1 VPVGAKFFDT
11 WRGTGDAAR
20 CPASSL
26 GTDTELM
33 TPLRYALRSL
43 RRSPIFTVV
52 AVLSLGLALAVN
64 TTMFALVDSVTHP
77 YIPYDARP
85 VYRVSFV
92 GGGRPWPTA
101 IDRLAALRNGLHSA
115 DSILSYKLA
124 PRLVQAGTNYEDQ
137 YVAAVPPQLFDMV
150 GVRPMYGRTL
160 NAADE
165 RRDAAPAAVISYTL
179 WSRFFPGR
187 RPGEPVS
194 LIVGATNYQVVGVMP
209 RGMHFPW
216 DTDVW
221 IPIAMLPGDSTVR
234 AIGPMPLVRL
244 RPGVTRQAAETELSV
259 IAAQLST
266 TFARGKPIG
275 GRLTALREVDRRRG
289 FDGFSKYMLLV
300 VGAVLLIACGNLG
313 TMLLA
318 RGIARR
324 REIAIRVA
332 LGASRRVIIG
342 QVLTECG
349 LVIGGGIVVGL
360 LLTLWATYILPH
372 YATPYLPGIG
382 DLQPVP
388 SWRVFSFAV
397 AAALITLVLAG
408 ALPAK
413 RAAATDPAEPMKEGA
428 GVSTGRN
435 RDRYNP
441 LIIVEVALSTALLL
455 NAGLF
460 IILVTRLARFDFT
473 YAAKNLQTVAVDVG
487 GKAIAADSAV
497 GRFFDD
503 LEVRAAHLPGA
514 RAATSSSSHLPDG
527 RIIYGEGGAGGLR
540 WLNAKQY
547 TVVSPTYFPTL
558 GIPIVDGRGFQPGD
572 RGIETAVVVVDE
584 LAARELWPGIAS
596 PVGRMIKLGDI
607 KSKQPWVRVIGV
619 AKATD
624 FLPRKDGD
632 LPPEPRIYALMGHD
646 VSRTRTLI
654 VLGDGVGGTTGQA
667 ALSLTIRRE
676 LESSAPWLR
685 SPYVHRWL
693 EGYESSR
700 STTAFIASLFTAFG
714 LFGLAL
720 CAVGLYGVL
729 AYVVSRR
736 LRELAMRVAL
746 GAQPRD
752 LVRVVVHDATVTVLA
767 GIGIGAFLALGVTEN
782 LAEGLF
788 TLRYELAIALVGAEA
803 ALLVTAVVACLGPLR
818 RAVRADPAEVLRAS

>member
-1 VPVGAKFFDT
+1 
-11 WRGTGDAAR
+11 
-20 CPASSL
+20 L
-26 GTDTELM
+26 GIDTELM

-43 RRSPIFTVV
+43 KRSPIFTVV

-64 TTMFALVDSVTHP
+64 TTMFALVDSVRHP
-77 YIPYDARP
+77 YIPYDERP
-85 VYRVSFV
+85 VFRVSFV

-101 IDRLAALRNGLHSA
+101 IERLAALQSGLHSA
-115 DSILSYKLA
+115 DSILAYKLA
-124 PRLVQAGTNYEDQ
+124 PRLVQAGNEYEDQ

-165 RRDAAPAAVISYTL
+165 RRDAMPAAVISYTL
-179 WSRFFPGR
+179 WNRFFRGH

-194 LIVGATNYQVVGVMP
+194 LIVGPTNFQVVGVMP

-216 DTDVW
+216 NTDVW
-221 IPIAMLPGDSTVR
+221 IPLSTLPADSAIR
-234 AIGPMPLVRL
+234 ALGPMPLIRL
-244 RPGVTRQAAETELSV
+244 KPGVTRQAAETELSL
-259 IAAQLST
+259 IATRLST
-266 TFARGKPIG
+266 TYARGKPIG
-275 GRLTALREVDRRRG
+275 GRLTALREVDRERG
-289 FDGFSKYMLLV
+289 LDGFSKYMLTV
-300 VGAVLLIACGNLG
+300 VIAVLLIACGNLG

-332 LGASRRVIIG
+332 LGASRRVIVG

-360 LLTLWATYILPH
+360 ILTLWATYLLPH
-372 YATPYLPGIG
+372 FATPYVPSIG

-397 AAALITLVLAG
+397 VAALVTLVLAG

-428 GVSTGRN
+428 GTSTGRN

-441 LIIVEVALSTALLL
+441 LIIVEVALSTALLM

-460 IILVTRLARFDFT
+460 IILMARYTRFDFS
-473 YAAKNLQTVAVDVG
+473 YAAKNLQTVSIDVG
-487 GKAIAADSAV
+487 GKAIAADSDV
-497 GRFFDD
+497 GRFFDG

-514 RAATSSSSHLPDG
+514 RAATTSGFVMPDG
-527 RIIYGEGGAGGLR
+527 RIVYGEGGAGGLR
-540 WLNAKQY
+540 WLNVKGY
-547 TVVSPTYFPTL
+547 TTVSPTYFPTM
-558 GIPIVDGRGFQPGD
+558 GIPIVDGRGFEPGD
-572 RGIETAVVVVDE
+572 RGNSATVVVVDE

-619 AKATD
+619 ARATD
-624 FLPRKDGD
+624 LLPRKDRD
-632 LPPEPRIYALMGHD
+632 LPSEPQIYALYGRD
-646 VSRTRTLI
+646 VNRTRNLI
-654 VLGDGVGGTTGQA
+654 VLGDGKGGQPAQA
-667 ALSLTIRRE
+667 ALSLAIRRE
-676 LESSAPWLR
+676 VESSAPWLR
-685 SPYVHRWL
+685 GPRVRRWL
-693 EGYESSR
+693 EGFESSR
-700 STTAFIASLFTAFG
+700 NTTAFIASLFTAFG
-714 LFGLAL
+714 VFGLAL
-720 CAVGLYGVL
+720 CAVGFYGVL

-746 GAQPRD
+746 GARRRD
-752 LVRVVVHDATVTVLA
+752 LVRVVIRDAAVMALA
-767 GIGIGAFLALGVTEN
+767 GVGIGAFLALGVTEP
-782 LAEGLF
+782 LAEGMF
-788 TLRYELAIALVGAEA
+788 TLRYELVIALVGAEA
-803 ALLVTAVVACLGPLR
+803 ALFITAVVACLGPLKQ
-818 RAVRADPAEVLRAS
+818 AIRADPAEVLRAS

>member
-1 VPVGAKFFDT
+1 
-11 WRGTGDAAR
+11 
-20 CPASSL
+20 
-26 GTDTELM
+26 M
-33 TPLRYALRSL
+33 TTLRYALRSL
-43 RRSPIFTVV
+43 GRSPIFTSV

-64 TTMFALVDSVTHP
+64 TTMFALVDSVVHP
-77 YIPYDARP
+77 YVPYDARP
-85 VYRVSFV
+85 VFRVSFV
-92 GGGRPWPTA
+92 GGGKPWPTA
-101 IDRLAALRNGLHSA
+101 VDRLEAVRRGLHSA
-115 DSILSYKLA
+115 DSVLSFKFA

-137 YVAAVPPQLFDMV
+137 FVAAIPPQLFDMV

-165 RRDAAPAAVISYTL
+165 RRDAPPAAVISFTL
-179 WSRFFPGR
+179 WNRFFPDH
-187 RPGEPVS
+187 RPGDPVS
-194 LIVGATNYQVVGVMP
+194 LVVGSTSYQVVGVMP
-209 RGMHFPW
+209 RGMHYPQG
-216 DTDVW
+216 TDVW
-221 IPIAMLPGDSTVR
+221 IPLATLPSDSSVR
-234 AIGPMPLVRL
+234 AFGPFPIVHL
-244 RPGVTRQAAETELSV
+244 RPGVTKGAAEMELSV
-259 IAAQLST
+259 IANQLSQS
-266 TFARGKPIG
+266 FAHGKPIG
-275 GRLTALREVDRRRG
+275 GRLSALQDVDRQRG
-289 FDGFSKYMLLV
+289 LEGFSKYMLIV

-332 LGASRRVIIG
+332 LGASRRVVVG
-342 QVLTECG
+342 HVLTECG
-349 LVIGGGIVVGL
+349 LVIGGGVLVGIV
-360 LLTLWATYILPH
+360 LTLWATYVLPH
-372 YATPYLPGIG
+372 YATPYVPGVG

-397 AAALITLVLAG
+397 VAALVTLVLAG
-408 ALPAK
+408 ALPAR

-441 LIIVEVALSTALLL
+441 LIIVEVALSTALLM

-460 IILVTRLARFDFT
+460 IILVTRFVRFDFS
-473 YAAKNLQTVAVDVG
+473 YAAKNLQTVVVDVG

-503 LEVRAAHLPGA
+503 LQVRAAHLPGA
-514 RAATSSSSHLPDG
+514 RAATTTSTIMPDG
-527 RIIYGEGGAGGLR
+527 RIVYGEGGAGGLR
-540 WLNAKQY
+540 WLNVKGY
-547 TVVSPTYFPTL
+547 TAVSPSYFSTM

-584 LAARELWPGIAS
+584 AAARELWPGLAS

-619 AKATD
+619 ARATD
-624 FLPRKDGD
+624 LLPRKDGD
-632 LPPEPRIYALMGHD
+632 LPPEPQIYALFGRDM
-646 VSRTRTLI
+646 SRTRHLI
-654 VLGDGVGGTTGQA
+654 VLGDGTGGTTGQA
-667 ALSLTIRRE
+667 ALSLAIRRE
-676 LESSAPWLR
+676 LESAAPWLR
-685 SPYVHRWL
+685 GPQVRRWL

-700 STTAFIASLFTAFG
+700 SMTTFVASLFTAFG
-714 LFGLAL
+714 MFGLAL

-746 GAQPRD
+746 GARPRD

-767 GIGIGAFLALGVTEN
+767 GIGIGAFLALSFTEN
-782 LAEGLF
+782 LAEGMF
-788 TLRYELAIALVGAEA
+788 TLRYELVIALAGAEA

-818 RAVRADPAEVLRAS
+818 QAVRADPVEVLRAS

>member
-1 VPVGAKFFDT
+1 
-11 WRGTGDAAR
+11 
-20 CPASSL
+20 
-26 GTDTELM
+26 M
-33 TPLRYALRSL
+33 TTLRYALRSL

-64 TTMFALVDSVTHP
+64 TTMFALIDSVSHP
-77 YIPYDARP
+77 FIPYDARP
-85 VYRVSFV
+85 VFGVSFV

-101 IDRLAALRNGLHSA
+101 VERLDALKNGLHSA
-115 DSILSYKLA
+115 DSILSYRLA
-124 PRLVQAGTNYEDQ
+124 PRLVEAGTNYEDQ

-165 RRDAAPAAVISYTL
+165 RRDAPPSAVISYTL
-179 WSRFFPGR
+179 WSRFFRGH

-194 LIVGATNYQVVGVMP
+194 LTVGPTNYQVVGVMP

-216 DTDVW
+216 GTDVW
-221 IPIAMLPGDSTVR
+221 IPLATLPIDSTSR
-234 AIGPMPLVRL
+234 SLGPVPVIRL
-244 RPGVTRQAAETELSV
+244 RPGVTRQAAEMELSV
-259 IAAQLST
+259 IATQLSKT
-266 TFARGKPIG
+266 YARGKPIG
-275 GRLTALREVDRRRG
+275 GRLSALREVDRQRG
-289 FDGFSKYMLLV
+289 FDGFSKYMLTV
-300 VGAVLLIACGNLG
+300 VAAVLLIACGNLG

-318 RGIARR
+318 RNIARR
-324 REIAIRVA
+324 RELAIRIA
-332 LGASRRVIIG
+332 LGASRRVIVG

-360 LLTLWATYILPH
+360 ILTLWATYLLPH
-372 YATPYLPGIG
+372 YVTPYVPSIG

-397 AAALITLVLAG
+397 VAALLTLLFAG
-408 ALPAK
+408 ALPAR

-428 GVSTGRN
+428 GTSTGRN

-441 LIIVEVALSTALLL
+441 LIIVEVALSTALLM

-460 IILVTRLARFDFT
+460 IILLARYTRFDFT
-473 YAAKNLQTVAVDVG
+473 YAAKNLQTVSIDVG

-497 GRFFDD
+497 ERFFDD

-514 RAATSSSSHLPDG
+514 RAATTSGSAMPDG
-527 RIIYGEGGAGGLR
+527 RIITAEGGAGGLN
-540 WLNAKQY
+540 WLNSNGY
-547 TVVSPTYFPTL
+547 HTVSPTYFSTM
-558 GIPIVDGRGFQPGD
+558 GIPIVQGRGFQPGD
-572 RGIETAVVVVDE
+572 RGTDATVVVVDE
-584 LAARELWPGIAS
+584 AAARALWPGIAS

-619 AKATD
+619 ARATD
-624 FLPRKDGD
+624 LLPRKDSD
-632 LPPEPRIYALMGHD
+632 LPPEPQIYALFGHD
-646 VSRTRTLI
+646 RGRTRNLI
-654 VLGDGVGGTTGQA
+654 VLGDGKGGQQGQA

-676 LESSAPWLR
+676 VESSAPWMR
-685 SPYVHRWL
+685 GPRVRRWL

-714 LFGLAL
+714 VFGLAL
-720 CAVGLYGVL
+720 CAVGFYGVL

-746 GAQPRD
+746 GARRRD
-752 LVRVVVHDATVTVLA
+752 LVRVVIRDATVTVLA
-767 GIGIGAFLALGVTEN
+767 GVGIGAFLALAATEP
-782 LAEGLF
+782 LAEGMF
-788 TLRYELAIALVGAEA
+788 TLRYELVIALVGAEA
-803 ALLVTAVVACLGPLR
+803 ALFITAVLACLGPLR
-818 RAVRADPAEVLRAS
+818 QAVRADPVEVLRAS

>member
-1 VPVGAKFFDT
+1 
-11 WRGTGDAAR
+11 
-20 CPASSL
+20 
-26 GTDTELM
+26 M

-64 TTMFALVDSVTHP
+64 TTMFALIDSVQHP

-85 VYRVSFV
+85 VFRVSFV

-101 IDRLAALRNGLHSA
+101 IERLEAVRNGLHSA
-115 DSILSYKLA
+115 DSVLSYKLA
-124 PRLVQAGTNYEDQ
+124 PRLVQAGNSYEDQ

-160 NAADE
+160 NAGDE

-179 WSRFFPGR
+179 WNRFFRGR

-194 LIVGATNYQVVGVMP
+194 LIVGATNYHVVGVMP

-216 DTDVW
+216 NTDVW
-221 IPIAMLPGDSTVR
+221 IPLALLPADSTIR

-244 RPGVTRQAAETELSV
+244 KPGVTQQAAETELSV
-259 IAAQLST
+259 IAGQLST

-275 GRLTALREVDRRRG
+275 GRLTALREVDRQRG
-289 FDGFSKYMLLV
+289 FDGFSKYMLAV
-300 VGAVLLIACGNLG
+300 VAAVLLIACGNLG

-360 LLTLWATYILPH
+360 VLTLWASYLLPH
-372 YATPYLPGIG
+372 YATPYVPGIG

-397 AAALITLVLAG
+397 AAALFTLVLAG

-428 GVSTGRN
+428 AVSTGRN

-441 LIIVEVALSTALLL
+441 LIVVEVALSTALLM

-460 IILVTRLARFDFT
+460 IILMTRFTRFDFS

-503 LEVRAAHLPGA
+503 LEVRSAHLPGA
-514 RAATSSSSHLPDG
+514 RAATTTSSHLPDG
-527 RIIYGEGGAGGLR
+527 RLVYAEGGAGGLH
-540 WLNAKQY
+540 WINSKGY
-547 TVVSPTYFPTL
+547 TVVSPTYFSAM
-558 GIPIVDGRGFQPGD
+558 GIPIVDGRGFEPGD

-584 LAARELWPGIAS
+584 VAARELWPGIAS

-607 KSKQPWVRVIGV
+607 KSKQPWVRVVGV
-619 AKATD
+619 ARATD
-624 FLPRKDGD
+624 LLPRKDKD
-632 LPPEPRIYALMGHD
+632 LPTEPQIYALFGHD
-646 VSRTRTLI
+646 VSRTRNLI
-654 VLGDGVGGTTGQA
+654 VLGDGTGGQA
-667 ALSLTIRRE
+667 GQATLSLAIRRE
-676 LESSAPWLR
+676 IESAAPWVR
-685 SPYVHRWL
+685 SPQVRRWL

-700 STTAFIASLFTAFG
+700 STTTFIASLFTAFG
-714 LFGLAL
+714 VFGLAL

-746 GAQPRD
+746 GARRRD

-767 GIGIGAFLALGVTEN
+767 GIGIGAFLALSVTKN
-782 LAEGLF
+782 LAEGMF
-788 TLRYELAIALVGAEA
+788 TLRYELVIALVGAEA
-803 ALLVTAVVACLGPLR
+803 ALFVTAIVACLGPLR
-818 RAVRADPAEVLRAS
+818 QAIRADPAEVLRAS